1 MFFRKNQRF
10 RTSGPIPDEDGQK
23 LQAWLSVVRSWLF
36 SSYISSIRSCK
47 RGSECKPQTEHAPS
61 AVTQAQSEFAKG
73 MQEKQGNLKA
83 PSEHVEIRR

>member
-73 MQEKQGNLKA
+73 MQEKQGSLKA
-83 PSEHVEIRR
+83 LSEHAEIRR

>member
-1 MFFRKNQRF
+1 MFFWKNQRF
-10 RTSGPIPDEDGQK
+10 RTSGSIPDEDGQK
-23 LQAWLSVVRSWLF
+23 LQAWHSVVRSWLF

-83 PSEHVEIRR
+83 PSEQVEIRR

>member
-1 MFFRKNQRF
+1 MFLENQRF

-61 AVTQAQSEFAKG
+61 AVTQAQSEFARG
-73 MQEKQGNLKA
+73 MQRKQRSLKN
-83 PSEHVEIRR
+83 PSEHAGIRR